1 MRATYGAATVLMLL
15 LGTGI
20 GQAREYPWCAQY
32 SMRGGSSNCG
42 FDTFAQ
48 CRATVSGVGGF
59 CNTNPRYRRVELIT
73 DVRPPVLPEPLF
85 VSCYRMAD
93 QIVPH
98 VRGRGAW
105 VVRHADYCLRTGGR
119 L

>member
-1 MRATYGAATVLMLL
+1 MRATYAVATVLTLL
-15 LGTGI
+15 VGAGP

-32 SMRGGSSNCG
+32 STRGGPTNCG

-59 CNTNPRYRRVELIT
+59 CNTNPRYGRVGFM
-73 DVRPPVLPEPLF
+73 PVTQPVPEPLF

-93 QIVPH
+93 QIVPR

-105 VVRHADYCLRTGGR
+105 VVRHADFCLRNGGR
-119 L
+119 I

>member
-1 MRATYGAATVLMLL
+1 MRATYAVATALTLL
-15 LGTGI
+15 TGTGV
-20 GQAREYPWCAQY
+20 GEAREYPWCAQY
-32 SMRGGSSNCG
+32 STRGGATNCG

-59 CNTNPRYRRVELIT
+59 CNTNPRYGRVGFI
-73 DVRPPVLPEPLF
+73 PVVQPQPLPEPLF

-93 QIVPH
+93 QIVPR

-105 VVRHADYCLRTGGR
+105 VVRHADFCLRNGGR
-119 L
+119 I